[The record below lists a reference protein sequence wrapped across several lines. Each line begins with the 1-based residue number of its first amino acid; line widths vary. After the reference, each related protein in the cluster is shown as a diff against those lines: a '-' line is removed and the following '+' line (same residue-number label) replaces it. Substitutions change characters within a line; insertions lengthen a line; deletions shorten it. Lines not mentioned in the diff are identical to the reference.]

1 MIAFSPG
8 HAWSDARKNNSQAF
22 VDHRFKPGENWFS
35 PADIF
40 VIDGDTI
47 SARGRVVR
55 LVGFD
60 APETGNARVAN
71 ASVNWVTKPR
81 RD

>member
-1 MIAFSPG
+1 LPTI
-8 HAWSDARKNNSQAF
+8 
-22 VDHRFKPGENWFS
+22 VKPGENWFS

-60 APETGNARVAN
+60 APETGNRARC
-71 ASVNWVTKPR
+71 
-81 RD
+81 